1 MHATL
6 TSECSE
12 SDDVARAQALENDE
26 YRRKT
31 EGYLPTAEARAPPAR
46 RPAAGAARARR
57 VAGRGTGRG
66 ALSARGGVDRW
77 RSWTR
82 CLTNIVV
89 LGQVAFLDEV
99 FKANSAILNTLL
111 TLLNER
117 AFDNGPAREAA
128 PLLVCVA
135 ASNER
140 PDSDERPRPPPP
152 PYCCPYPC
160 PYCTLTPSFNAG
172 ARRALRPLPLPP
184 RGEPRP
190 PPRPLLLALA
200 PRGVQLAPP
209 VIRTTLLRVLP
220 LTLAPKGAPPV
231 PPAAER
237 PRPRPAASR

>member
-57 VAGRGTGRG
+57 AAGRGTGRG

-152 PYCCPYPC
+152 SLLLPLPVSLLY
-160 PYCTLTPSFNAG
+160 THSLIQRRSSTRSTTASSSA
-172 ARRALRPLPLPP
+172 ARRAPPSPAPPPPCSCTARRAARPTGHPHDPP
-184 RGEPRP
+184 ARP
-190 PPRPLLLALA
+190 PAYSC
-200 PRGVQLAPP
+200 
-209 VIRTTLLRVLP
+209 
-220 LTLAPKGAPPV
+220 
-231 PPAAER
+231 AER
-237 PRPRPAASR
+237 RPARPPCG